1 MNPLSEFQRVNG
13 GEDDLLPLYIT
24 KETNNN
30 IISKRAS
37 IFIAIVLICFVITSI
52 SIYEFIL
59 YFF

>member
-13 GEDDLLPLYIT
+13 GEDDLLPLYLA

-37 IFIAIVLICFVITSI
+37 IFITIVLICFLITSI
-52 SIYEFIL
+52 SMYEFL
-59 YFF
+59 KK